1 MKKEIHV
8 YKKSKSLRRLG
19 SFVLDLIL
27 TFIMTIFVISLVVQ
41 PIVVATTDYRET
53 LISYNDDLVNTGL
66 YYDDEVYGTILINDD
81 YDNKLS
87 AFYSRINELETY
99 NDAKSESTLFTY
111 DEALN
116 VYVESGSEEELKNF
130 YKQELNNAVQK
141 MYQIDADLLA
151 KATKLESYSQLIT
164 LSSLLVSVLL
174 VFLLPSMIIKG
185 GATIGML
192 LFHLKIVSKT
202 NGLYANRLQLLFR
215 FLVFFSFEFILM
227 YYGIGFII
235 LLISGLMILLTKNKI
250 SIPDFICSTVV
261 IDSFVM
267 EKNILESEQIIIEIE
282 KEDEENE

>member
-202 NGLYANRLQLLFR
+202 SGLYANRLQLLFR

-282 KEDEENE
+282 KKDEENE

>member
-235 LLISGLMILLTKNKI
+235 LLISGLMVLLTKNKI

-282 KEDEENE
+282 KKDEENE

>member
-282 KEDEENE
+282 KKDEENE